1 MKCRVPRKKTVVI
14 APTTVELTL
23 SGIMNS
29 SYGYVVIDGTTYS
42 AAQTLT
48 LDAGIEVTVVCS
60 AGRPAN
66 RQSCEINKDGES
78 VATPSLESG
87 ATYTF
92 VLSTDTTINFTR
104 GGVGSTT
111 YYWSANITAS

>member
-1 MKCRVPRKKTVVI
+1 MKCRVPRKKAVVI

-23 SGIMNS
+23 SGNMNS

-42 AAQTLT
+42 AVQTLT
-48 LDAGIEVTVVCS
+48 LDVGTEVTVVCS
-60 AGRPAN
+60 AGKPGN
-66 RQSCEINKDGES
+66 RHHCEINKDGES
-78 VATPSLESG
+78 VAEPSSESG

-92 VLSTDTTINFTR
+92 VLSTDTTISFMR

-111 YYWSANITAS
+111 YYWSANIITK